1 MILRKSGDTTVI
13 NQGSE
18 GGGGGSQPSVALGPL
33 LTSLN
38 SEAMPSAEGYLHWTG
53 SAWAFDTPTG
63 GDPVDLT
70 PYALKTWVQDN
81 FAYKNDLVNFI
92 TKTEADGYYAALNH
106 THANYLPLSAGANKA
121 LTGSLYFSGNSG
133 INWAG
138 GVGMLACTPE
148 SGWTGISSS
157 QWGVGALSAQGVIRS
172 NANDILHYRNG
183 TNYKVWDAYNF
194 TPSDYL
200 PLTGGTVESLTVTNG
215 LDADSI
221 TVSSIVNSDTLAEYL
236 DQDASDARYLQLTG
250 GTVSGNVT
258 MNGGGIYFKRTSGGN
273 VDGAILASTV
283 TPPGYQ
289 SAVGCITIGG
299 AVNFDNDGA
308 PPMVAG
314 EWLATQEWVQSQY
327 TSLFTQLANYDGAVQ
342 ITIGGTQKSLT
353 IDYAST
359 AGSANT
365 AVNADKL
372 DNHHADDFAL
382 ASALGNYLP
391 LTGGTMAGPL
401 NMGSYML
408 SFGTTAAIYYAGGLA
423 GNILVLN
430 ADNVDIMTAGGNF
443 RWNSQ
448 KVATQTWVTAQ
459 LGSYLPLTGG
469 TVNGNLNVKGTIHAQ
484 DSNGNNKVIIY
495 GTTGNI
501 RAEKVYIG
509 GSTSGY
515 EAATH
520 NWVTSQGY
528 QANVIES
535 VKVNGTT
542 LNPTNKAVDIP
553 AATSDG
559 STFGVVAIG
568 TGFSFDEDR
577 LCVDTSTFAT
587 RTWAD
592 GRYLPLTAGSSKP
605 LTGELFINK
614 SATASATSD
623 VALAIANNW
632 TRTDIKDKS
641 IGITI
646 GASSDYYFT
655 KIATVFE
662 SQNPDYL
669 RPALAFYTMDSTAA
683 AGTEVE
689 RMRIAANGNVGIGT
703 TSPAYKLDV
712 SGVIKATDGVMVRDA
727 NGNRV
732 GLGIDGLVMMYPS
745 SGSSASAY
753 VMSFEYD
760 ASGSWPMV
768 KTKFSARPQVITG
781 QSGSTYTYTNVA
793 LASDLT
799 DYATQSWVNG
809 RGFASAQDLYDLGTL
824 VTTGYLPLTA
834 GSSHPLTGNIVYKGT
849 KATKEMIA
857 FIDNTANTSGNGI
870 AIGGGGMTVIGGG
883 ESAANMASAWLEA
896 DQAHYGG
903 DEVMYVCNDADVSIF
918 TNATSWANKKEFL
931 FKANGDMKIA
941 GALYGAGGY
950 IDLQY
955 SDEINRYGG
964 NLFIQHRGGD
974 GLTGSGTGSGN
985 TGNLIICC
993 NGGSV
998 GIGTR
1003 IPVYKLDVNGNTGV
1017 TGSLDVSIE
1026 LSVGDVT
1033 NGGVWLSDSAFGV
1046 WTMSGTNR
1054 QDTELMSLAS
1064 GGVTFSGDTIMT
1076 GKLAVGTTT
1085 FDGSNAKLQVGGN
1098 MFATGSITSK
1108 SNAGN
1113 VSLGNGNISATNLY
1127 ISTVVFGN
1135 SNNDAAF
1142 YVSNGHIWARNS
1154 SGTSTMIV

>member
-1 MILRKSGDTTVI
+1 MELSRRTIQRMILRKSGDTTVI

-38 SEAMPSAEGYLHWTG
+38 SEAMPSAEGYIHWTG

-92 TKTEADGYYAALNH
+92 TRTEAESEFAPISH
-106 THANYLPLSAGANKA
+106 THDNYLPLSAGANKA
-121 LTGSLYFSGNSG
+121 LTDSLYITGSNG
-133 INWAG
+133 IQWAG
-138 GVGMLACTPE
+138 SPGVGMLCYMPS
-148 SGWTGISSS
+148 SGWTGISAS
-157 QWGVGALSAQGVIRS
+157 QWGVGAPSAQGVIRTNS
-172 NANDILHYRNG
+172 NDILHYRNG
-183 TNYKVWDAYNF
+183 TNYKIWDAYNF

-200 PLTGGTVESLTVTNG
+200 LLTGGTVESLTVTNG
-215 LDADSI
+215 LDADAI
-221 TVSSIVNSDTLAEYL
+221 TVGSIVNSDTLAEYL

-250 GTVSGNVT
+250 GTLTGNLIMNGAGVGFGPNGNYGYIDYSNSQLRIGSEAVHVQSDGLFLFNGDQVATQPWVTAQIGNYLPLAGGTVSGNLT
-258 MNGGGIYFKRTSGGN
+258 MVGGSIYFKRTSRGN
-273 VDGAILASTV
+273 VDGAILARTV

-314 EWLATQEWVQSQY
+314 KWLATQEWVQSQY

-353 IDYAST
+353 IAYAST

-382 ASALGNYLP
+382 ASSLGN
-391 LTGGTMAGPL
+391 
-401 NMGSYML
+401 
-408 SFGTTAAIYYAGGLA
+408 
-423 GNILVLN
+423 
-430 ADNVDIMTAGGNF
+430 
-443 RWNSQ
+443 
-448 KVATQTWVTAQ
+448 
-459 LGSYLPLTGG
+459 YLPLTGG
-469 TVNGNLNVKGTIHAQ
+469 TVNGNLNVKGTIQAQ

-520 NWVTSQGY
+520 DWVTGQGY
-528 QANVIES
+528 QANIIES
-535 VKVNGTT
+535 VKVNGTALT
-542 LNPTNKAVDIP
+542 PTNKAVDIP

-559 STFGVVAIG
+559 VIFGVVAIG
-568 TGFSFDEDR
+568 TGFTFDEGR

-592 GRYLPLTAGSSKP
+592 GRYLPLSAGPNKALTGSLYITGSNGIQWAGSPGVGMLCYMPSSGWTGISASQWGVGATSAQGVIRSNANDILHYRNGTNYKIWDAYNFTPSDYLPLAGGTVESLTVTNGLDADSITVSSLVNSDTLSEYLDQDASDARYLQLTGGSSHP

-632 TRTDIKDKS
+632 ARTDIKDKS

-703 TSPAYKLDV
+703 NSPIYKLDVRGNVSIGNPGGFGKIGCQYSASNTDLYNYIALTSADSNGDIVYQAGGWTASDHVAHLFKVQGSSTALVIRNNGNVGIGTTSPAY
-712 SGVIKATDGVMVRDA
+712 
-727 NGNRV
+727 N
-732 GLGIDGLVMMYPS
+732 
-745 SGSSASAY
+745 
-753 VMSFEYD
+753 
-760 ASGSWPMV
+760 
-768 KTKFSARPQVITG
+768 
-781 QSGSTYTYTNVA
+781 
-793 LASDLT
+793 
-799 DYATQSWVNG
+799 
-809 RGFASAQDLYDLGTL
+809 
-824 VTTGYLPLTA
+824 
-834 GSSHPLTGNIVYKGT
+834 
-849 KATKEMIA
+849 
-857 FIDNTANTSGNGI
+857 
-870 AIGGGGMTVIGGG
+870 
-883 ESAANMASAWLEA
+883 
-896 DQAHYGG
+896 
-903 DEVMYVCNDADVSIF
+903 
-918 TNATSWANKKEFL
+918 
-931 FKANGDMKIA
+931 
-941 GALYGAGGY
+941 
-950 IDLQY
+950 
-955 SDEINRYGG
+955 
-964 NLFIQHRGGD
+964 
-974 GLTGSGTGSGN
+974 
-985 TGNLIICC
+985 
-993 NGGSV
+993 
-998 GIGTR
+998 
-1003 IPVYKLDVNGNTGV
+1003 LDVNGNTGV

-1033 NGGVWLSDSAFGV
+1033 NGGVWLSDSALGV
-1046 WTMSGTNR
+1046 WTMSGTSR
-1054 QDTELMSLAS
+1054 QETELMSLVS

-1076 GKLAVGTTT
+1076 GKLAVGTTA

-1113 VSLGNGNISATNLY
+1113 VTLGNGNISATNLY
-1127 ISTVVFGN
+1127 ISTIVFGN
-1135 SNNDAAF
+1135 SNNDPAI
-1142 YVSNGHIWARNS
+1142 YIGNGHVYARNS
-1154 SGTSTMIV
+1154 QGQTTMIV